1 MLQTGQHAQDE
12 PNAAV
17 RQVYVRFLSLVFAVV
32 SLSCSS
38 DIGSQNRDRG
48 ANFRQEDASLS
59 ADQDSLEDLGVRD
72 IGAEDSGFR
81 EDALIADGALFHDA
95 ASIEDAGPVIDAST
109 AAFIEVGTGDTQFV
123 PISNSDVVPFALGP
137 QGGGS
142 AGGYHV
148 WLAFRSQGYVARNI
162 DVTVALEDPSNNI
175 ILNSMSRRLD
185 LQPLG
190 SYFGLFGIRLVLP
203 DCCAV
208 RGKSLRF
215 RVTLNDTNQQMGSAS
230 QDFTASN
237 VCPDIDGNDI
247 C

>member
-1 MLQTGQHAQDE
+1 MG
-12 PNAAV
+12 
-17 RQVYVRFLSLVFAVV
+17 
-32 SLSCSS
+32 
-38 DIGSQNRDRG
+38 
-48 ANFRQEDASLS
+48 
-59 ADQDSLEDLGVRD
+59 ADQGSAEDLGVRD
-72 IGAEDSGFR
+72 IGGKDSGFR
-81 EDALIADGALFHDA
+81 EDALIADGALFLDA
-95 ASIEDAGPVIDAST
+95 TSIEDAGPTIDAST

-123 PISNSDVVPFALGP
+123 PISNSDVVPFVLGP

-148 WLAFRSQGYVARNI
+148 WLAFRSQGYVARSI
-162 DVTVALEDPSNNI
+162 DVTVALEDPSNSI
-175 ILNSMSRRLD
+175 VLNSMSRSLD

-203 DCCAV
+203 DCCTV

-215 RVTLNDTNQQMGSAS
+215 RVTLNDINQQMGSAS
-230 QDFTASN
+230 QDFKTSN